1 MATEPKTNLT
11 IRPNYKNG
19 DNIFALIAP
28 VYNAL
33 KKAGYE
39 GFADDMQKRIDK
51 EAESPAD
58 VNKIVREYVR
68 VI

>member
-1 MATEPKTNLT
+1 MTEPKTDLT
-11 IRPNYKNG
+11 IRPNYKTG
-19 DNIFALIAP
+19 DNIFSLIAP

-33 KKAGYE
+33 KRAGHNVL
-39 GFADDMQKRIDK
+39 ADEMQKRIDN

>member
-1 MATEPKTNLT
+1 MPKTSLVVSPKYT
-11 IRPNYKNG
+11 YG

-39 GFADDMQKRIDK
+39 GFADEMQKRIDK
-51 EAESPAD
+51 EAERPAD

-68 VI
+68 ING

>member
-1 MATEPKTNLT
+1 MTTEPKTGLVVQPGY
-11 IRPNYKNG
+11 RDG

-33 KKAGYE
+33 YRAGYE
-39 GFADDMQKRIDK
+39 GFADEMRERIDK
-51 EAESPAD
+51 EAESPSD